1 MKPLRLHAKTTLL
14 VSAIT
19 LALFLATLFLVS
31 LRMVNLAREDEKALA
46 GLQGLS
52 VAEQI
57 SLMTP
62 PRDQDDLDRAVAQAR
77 AARPN
82 VIAVRLWEQ
91 TNDGL
96 IKRASAAEAGASDE
110 VFSLKL
116 GMNLSAGP
124 IDRNGS
130 SGAGP
135 LRNFT
140 IRKGGEIHYLVFAP
154 VTEQGRFYGFVEVN
168 ERLDN
173 IPSIV
178 RSFAQT
184 AALIAL
190 AAIILMTLAI
200 YALFRYLVYHPMN
213 GLDEAMARVKDGSL
227 DARAPVSTQDEF
239 GRLATGF
246 NRMIERIRELTRERE
261 ARQENLRE
269 RVREAT
275 AESRAAA
282 ERYRLIFDRNP
293 LPMWVYDSTT
303 LRFLTVNEA
312 ALQNYG
318 WTRDEFLQMS
328 IEDIR
333 PAEDRDGLPPK
344 SLEEVPSAGE
354 RERIGAARHQRKD
367 GSLIDVEV
375 LSHDLVFEGR
385 QARLV
390 IAADVT
396 EKKRIE
402 AGMARSQRLEA
413 LGTLASGIA
422 HDLNNILSPLSIS
435 TFLLR
440 SKVSDPGG
448 RETLDTMEEVVE
460 RGSQIVKQV
469 LSFARGAEGERV
481 PLDPRGALGEVVSIL
496 KETFPKSIHIQYS
509 GAGVSRTVL
518 GDPTQLHQVLMNL
531 CVNAR
536 DAMPQGGDLEI
547 TAEDIEIDAQY
558 AQLSP
563 DAKPGKYVMI
573 SVRDT
578 GAGVPP
584 QALDKIFDPF
594 FTTKALGTGL
604 GLSTSL
610 GIVRNHGGF
619 INVYSERGA
628 GALFKVYLPALDDGA
643 EAAEPDEEAEGHA
656 GAGEL
661 ILLVDDE
668 EPIRR
673 LTRGMLEAS
682 NYRVITASDGAEA
695 CAIYREKRNEIKLVL
710 TDMIMPVMDGAAAI
724 SELRRLDPGLPI
736 IASSGL
742 AEIGKE
748 AQALASGAQKFLP
761 KPYTAVRLLRALNE
775 LLRGGPVTQS
785 REWAREESR

>member
-14 VSAIT
+14 VSAIM
-19 LALFLATLFLVS
+19 LALFLATMLLVS
-31 LRMVNLAREDEKALA
+31 LRMVNLAREEEKALA
-46 GLQGLS
+46 GLQALS

-57 SLMTP
+57 SLMGSS
-62 PRDQDDLDRAVAQAR
+62 RDQDDLYRAVAQAR

-91 TNDGL
+91 KGDGL
-96 IKRASAAEAGASDE
+96 IKRASAAEAAASEDVLPQGIGAE
-110 VFSLKL
+110 AFAA
-116 GMNLSAGP
+116 MR
-124 IDRNGS
+124 DRNGS
-130 SGAGP
+130 AGAGALP
-135 LRNFT
+135 YST
-140 IRKGGEIHYLVFAP
+140 IDKGSEIDYRVFAP
-154 VTEQGRFYGFVEVN
+154 VIDQGRFYGIVEVN
-168 ERLDN
+168 ERLKN
-173 IPSIV
+173 VPSIV

-190 AAIILMTLAI
+190 AAIVLMTLAI
-200 YALFRYLVYHPMN
+200 YALFRYLVYDPMN
-213 GLDEAMARVKDGSL
+213 ELDEAMARVKDGSL
-227 DARAPVSTQDEF
+227 DTKVPVATQDEF

-246 NRMIERIRELTRERE
+246 NRMIERIRDLTLERE
-261 ARQENLRE
+261 AQQENLRK

-275 AESRAAA
+275 AESSAAA
-282 ERYRLIFDRNP
+282 ERYRLIFDTNP
-293 LPMWVYDSTT
+293 LPMWVYDSAT

-312 ALQNYG
+312 ATQNYG
-318 WTRDEFLQMS
+318 WTREEFLQMS
-328 IEDIR
+328 IEDILLEDKTG
-333 PAEDRDGLPPK
+333 PAGK
-344 SLEEVPSAGE
+344 SE
-354 RERIGAARHQRKD
+354 RTGDTRHRRKD
-367 GSLIDVEV
+367 GSVIEVDV
-375 LSHDLVFEGR
+375 LSHDLMFEGR

-402 AGMARSQRLEA
+402 AGLMRSQRLEA

-440 SKVSDPGG
+440 SKVSDQSG
-448 RETLDTMEEVVE
+448 RETLDTMEEVIE
-460 RGSQIVKQV
+460 RGSRMVKQV
-469 LSFARGAEGERV
+469 LSFARGAQGERV
-481 PLDPRGALGEVVSIL
+481 PLDPRRALDELAGIL
-496 KETFPKSIHIQYS
+496 KETLPKSIRVQYS
-509 GAGVSRTVL
+509 GAGVSGTVL

-547 TAEDIEIDAQY
+547 RAENIEIDSQY
-558 AQLSP
+558 AQLFP
-563 DAKPGKYVMI
+563 GAKPDRYVMI

-578 GAGVPP
+578 GAGIPP
-584 QALDKIFDPF
+584 QVMDKIFDPF
-594 FTTKALGTGL
+594 FTTKAQGTGL

-610 GIVRNHGGF
+610 GIVRSHGGF
-619 INVYSERGA
+619 INVYSEPGT
-628 GALFKVYLPALDDGA
+628 GALFKVYLPALDGGA
-643 EAAEPDEEAEGHA
+643 ETAETEEEAEGLA

-673 LTRGMLEAS
+673 ITRSMLEAS

-695 CAIYREKRNEIKLVL
+695 CALYREKRDEIKLAL
-710 TDMIMPVMDGAAAI
+710 TDMVMPVMDGAAMI
-724 SELRRLDPGLPI
+724 SELRRLNPQLPI

-742 AEIGKE
+742 AETGKE
-748 AQALASGAQKFLP
+748 AQARSLGAQKFLS

-775 LLRGGPVTQS
+775 LLRGGQGVRS
-785 REWAREESR
+785 RGKINETHSDH

>member
-46 GLQGLS
+46 GLQALS

-57 SLMTP
+57 SLMAP
-62 PRDQDDLDRAVAQAR
+62 PRDQDDLNRAVAQAR

-91 TNDGL
+91 TGDGL
-96 IKRASAAEAGASDE
+96 IARASAAEAEGPADVLPREISKSAS
-110 VFSLKL
+110 
-116 GMNLSAGP
+116 AAP
-124 IDRNGS
+124 RDRNGS
-130 SGAGP
+130 AGAGP

-154 VTEQGRFYGFVEVN
+154 VTEQGRLYGLVEVN

-173 IPSIV
+173 VPSIV
-178 RSFAQT
+178 RNFTQT

-190 AAIILMTLAI
+190 AAIVLMTLAI
-200 YALFRYLVYHPMN
+200 HALFRYMVYHPIN
-213 GLDEAMARVKDGSL
+213 ELDEAMAGVKDGSL
-227 DARAPVSTQDEF
+227 DARVPVSTQDEF

-261 ARQENLRE
+261 AQQENLRE

-312 ALQNYG
+312 ALRNYG

-328 IEDIR
+328 VGDIR
-333 PAEDRDGLPPK
+333 PAEDRAEPPAK
-344 SLEEVPSAGE
+344 SLEDVAWPADG
-354 RERIGAARHQRKD
+354 RERMGATRHQRKD

-375 LSHDLVFEGR
+375 LSHDLTFEGR

-402 AGMARSQRLEA
+402 AGLMRSQRLEA

-481 PLDPRGALGEVVSIL
+481 PLDPRRALGEVVSIL
-496 KETFPKSIHIQYS
+496 KETFPKSIHVQYS
-509 GAGVSRTVL
+509 GAGVFRTVL

-547 TAEDIEIDAQY
+547 TAEDVEIDAQY
-558 AQLSP
+558 AQLFP

-578 GAGVPP
+578 GAGIPP
-584 QALDKIFDPF
+584 QAMDKIFDPF
-594 FTTKALGTGL
+594 FTTKAQGTGL

-610 GIVRNHGGF
+610 GIVR
-619 INVYSERGA
+619 
-628 GALFKVYLPALDDGA
+628 
-643 EAAEPDEEAEGHA
+643 
-656 GAGEL
+656 
-661 ILLVDDE
+661 
-668 EPIRR
+668 
-673 LTRGMLEAS
+673 
-682 NYRVITASDGAEA
+682 
-695 CAIYREKRNEIKLVL
+695 
-710 TDMIMPVMDGAAAI
+710 
-724 SELRRLDPGLPI
+724 
-736 IASSGL
+736 
-742 AEIGKE
+742 
-748 AQALASGAQKFLP
+748 
-761 KPYTAVRLLRALNE
+761 
-775 LLRGGPVTQS
+775 
-785 REWAREESR
+785 